1 MACGRSHLAILH
13 ILGKPD
19 RTSLD
24 LRTADVNEAKAKCL
38 GFFPPDLREAG
49 PRPRET
55 LNPSTA
61 GHTGAGRVRDRLAP
75 AEWQGPRAASA
86 GSAFRVSAQQCPGHG
101 GWSREMVWE

>member
-38 GFFPPDLREAG
+38 GFFPPDLREYF
-49 PRPRET
+49 
-55 LNPSTA
+55 
-61 GHTGAGRVRDRLAP
+61 P
-75 AEWQGPRAASA
+75 AYLERNKCILVQ
-86 GSAFRVSAQQCPGHG
+86 
-101 GWSREMVWE
+101 